1 MKKLLILAGILAA
14 VKALSLIGEAYSA
27 DCTLRSCSN
36 GGPIVKCWEKLKV
49 EHQAKLRSCGVVKI
63 KTGYSA
69 YAMASGLPN
78 TCIERDASLYLHL
91 PYGRGYKTR
100 PIATNYYRS
109 RIKATVWAKFI
120 AKGGAKRSGVS
131 NAWFMTRVPAN
142 ETGIPVCGDEKK

>member
-1 MKKLLILAGILAA
+1 MKKLLILAFTILM
-14 VKALSLIGEAYSA
+14 SGEAHPS

-36 GGPIVKCWEKLKV
+36 GGPIVKCWGKLKA

-78 TCIERDASLYLHL
+78 TCIEKGASLHLHL
-91 PYGRGYKTR
+91 PYGQGYKTR
-100 PIATNYYRS
+100 PVSTNYYRN

-120 AKGGAKRSGVS
+120 AKGGAKRSGIS
-131 NAWFMTRVPAN
+131 NAWFMTRIPAN
-142 ETGIPVCGDEKK
+142 ETGIPLCDQ